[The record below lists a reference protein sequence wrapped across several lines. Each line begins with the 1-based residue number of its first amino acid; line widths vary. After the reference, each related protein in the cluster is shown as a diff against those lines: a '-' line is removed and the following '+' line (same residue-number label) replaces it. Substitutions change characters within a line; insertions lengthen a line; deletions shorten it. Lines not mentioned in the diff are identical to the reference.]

1 MAAPMAHANSHDGA
15 IGSDAAI
22 VDSPAAAM
30 TAMHAPKDPAAPPS
44 FLTRSSSAHA
54 TADAIAACQA
64 AAQRAAASVS
74 PSHTS
79 LTAGANGVRN
89 PTGNSASNA
98 DSATPIDN
106 EAQEQRIAC
115 RQ

>member
-1 MAAPMAHANSHDGA
+1 
-15 IGSDAAI
+15 
-22 VDSPAAAM
+22 
-30 TAMHAPKDPAAPPS
+30 
-44 FLTRSSSAHA
+44 
-54 TADAIAACQA
+54 
-64 AAQRAAASVS
+64 VS